1 MRYKNHILSK
11 GDKVKLKTTGDNWL
25 PSMTKKYG
33 GETVII
39 KDFMFG
45 YGFECEPLGDDV
57 FGYWFA
63 FEDID
68 EVVYCKNDHTE
79 PSVTPKKKVNNTT
92 YYEEYDKLIQLRD
105 VLYKEREYLIKC
117 TEPNRDEFTA
127 TEIAYM
133 KSEICVLKSLIHLIS
148 LRMNDLKEAADD

>member
-1 MRYKNHILSK
+1 MRYKNYILSK
-11 GDKVKLKTTGDNWL
+11 GDKVKLKKDGENWL

-33 GETVII
+33 GEIVTI
-39 KDFMFG
+39 KDFMFD

-92 YYEEYDKLIQLRD
+92 YNEEYDKLTRLKDILNE
-105 VLYKEREYLIKC
+105 EREYLIKC

-127 TEIAYM
+127 TQIAYM

>member
-1 MRYKNHILSK
+1 MRYKNYILSK
-11 GDKVKLKTTGDNWL
+11 GDKVKLKTSGENWL

-33 GETVII
+33 GEPVTI
-39 KDFMFG
+39 KDFMFD

-79 PSVTPKKKVNNTT
+79 PSVTPKKKVNNTI
-92 YYEEYDKLIQLRD
+92 YNEEYDKLTRLKDILNE
-105 VLYKEREYLIKC
+105 EREYLREH
-117 TEPNRDEFTA
+117 TQDNHDEYTK
-127 TEIAYM
+127 TQKAYM
-133 KSEICVLKSLIHLIS
+133 KSEIFILTSLIHLIS
-148 LRMNDLKEAADD
+148 FRMIDLKEAADD

>member
-1 MRYKNHILSK
+1 MRYKNYILSK
-11 GDKVKLKTTGDNWL
+11 GDKVKLKKDGENWL

-33 GETVII
+33 GEIVTI
-39 KDFMFG
+39 KDFMFDF
-45 YGFECEPLGDDV
+45 GFECEPLGDDV
-57 FGYWFA
+57 LGYWFA
-63 FEDID
+63 FEDIN

-92 YYEEYDKLIQLRD
+92 YNEEYDKLTRLKDILNE
-105 VLYKEREYLIKC
+105 EREYLIKC

-127 TEIAYM
+127 TQIAYM

>member
-1 MRYKNHILSK
+1 MRYKNYILSK
-11 GDKVKLKTTGDNWL
+11 GDKVKLKTSGENWL

-33 GETVII
+33 GKTVTI
-39 KDFMFG
+39 KDFMFD

-92 YYEEYDKLIQLRD
+92 YYEEYDKLTRLKDILNE
-105 VLYKEREYLIKC
+105 EREYLREH
-117 TEPNRDEFTA
+117 TQDNHDEYTK
-127 TEIAYM
+127 TQKAYM
-133 KSEICVLKSLIHLIS
+133 KSEIFILTSLIHLIS
-148 LRMNDLKEAADD
+148 FRMIDLKEAADD

>member
-1 MRYKNHILSK
+1 MRYKNYILSK
-11 GDKVKLKTTGDNWL
+11 GDRVKLKTSGENWL

-33 GETVII
+33 GKTVTI
-39 KDFMFG
+39 KDFMFD

-79 PSVTPKKKVNNTT
+79 PSVTPKKKRDND
-92 YYEEYDKLIQLRD
+92 YDKLTRLKDI
-105 VLYKEREYLIKC
+105 LYEEREYLREH
-117 TEPNRDEFTA
+117 TQANHDEYTA
-127 TEIAYM
+127 TQKAYM
-133 KSEICVLKSLIHLIS
+133 KSEIFILTSLIHLIS
-148 LRMNDLKEAADD
+148 FRMIDLKESM